1 MSGGE
6 CTTVP
11 QGYQAYYEWANAKCV
26 APHKVQLSGKA
37 FYESSS
43 STTGSDK
50 CAGYNHDTSSQIVD
64 DGSVE
69 VPSLSR

>member
-11 QGYQAYYEWANAKCV
+11 QGYGVIYEWGNTKCV
-26 APHKVQLSGKA
+26 APHKVQLNNKA

-43 STTGSDK
+43 STTGSDN
-50 CAGYNHDTSSQIVD
+50 CAGYNRDTSFQIVD

-69 VPSLSR
+69 VPSLY